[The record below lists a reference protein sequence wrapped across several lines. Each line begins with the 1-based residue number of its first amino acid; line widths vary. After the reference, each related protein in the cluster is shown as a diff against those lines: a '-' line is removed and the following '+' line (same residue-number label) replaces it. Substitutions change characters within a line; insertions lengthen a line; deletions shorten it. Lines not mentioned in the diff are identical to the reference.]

1 MIEFAL
7 GILLLPLMF
16 LFMGG
21 LWWLAGWVLKL
32 ESEWWIGVIILL
44 GGVMTVWLL
53 SWFAQLLGVTLTAQG
68 SGSTYHVTYGSRM
81 SFMPNLGYMNHYFVI
96 GGFSGLV
103 GMRIVSGCGKPGADT
118 GTARL
123 RYQPGIRRTSMMKES
138 PKRECHTAPVIFTH
152 GSYWGSV
159 ASSEKWIR

>member
-53 SWFAQLLGVTLTAQG
+53 SWFAQLLGVKLTAQG
-68 SGSTYHVTYGSRM
+68 SGSMYHVTYGSKM

-103 GMRIVSGCGKPGADT
+103 MMRIVGWLWEAWRRYRDSKAKISTRDKENLNDERKPKA
-118 GTARL
+118 
-123 RYQPGIRRTSMMKES
+123 
-138 PKRECHTAPVIFTH
+138 
-152 GSYWGSV
+152 
-159 ASSEKWIR
+159 